1 MVSAR
6 SAGLVSCTMS
16 RRVALLAHPDVD
28 ETGVPRVIL
37 SYNYVSELIS
47 GEDSADLSALTH
59 MIAPQGHAS
68 TLDDA
73 VRAVETNA
81 ARMLGADE
89 DSEQDKCVCLVMLD
103 AERSVTKQAR
113 MPFSFVVDA
122 LQRLQA
128 GHSLESYMFP
138 ELHPT

>member
-1 MVSAR
+1 
-6 SAGLVSCTMS
+6 
-16 RRVALLAHPDVD
+16 
-28 ETGVPRVIL
+28 
-37 SYNYVSELIS
+37 
-47 GEDSADLSALTH
+47 
-59 MIAPQGHAS
+59 MIVPQGHAS
-68 TLDDA
+68 TIDDA

-81 ARMLGADE
+81 ACMLGADE
-89 DSEQDKCVCLVMLD
+89 ESVQDKCVCLVMLD

-113 MPFSFVVDA
+113 MPFSLVVDA

>member
-1 MVSAR
+1 M
-6 SAGLVSCTMS
+6 T
-16 RRVALLAHPDVD
+16 
-28 ETGVPRVIL
+28 
-37 SYNYVSELIS
+37 
-47 GEDSADLSALTH
+47 
-59 MIAPQGHAS
+59 
-68 TLDDA
+68 DA

>member
-68 TLDDA
+68 TIDDA

-81 ARMLGADE
+81 ACMLGADE

-103 AERSVTKQAR
+103 AEQSVTKQAR

>member
-1 MVSAR
+1 M
-6 SAGLVSCTMS
+6 
-16 RRVALLAHPDVD
+16 
-28 ETGVPRVIL
+28 
-37 SYNYVSELIS
+37 S
-47 GEDSADLSALTH
+47 GEDSVDLSALTH

-73 VRAVETNA
+73 VRAVEANA
-81 ARMLGADE
+81 ACMLWADE
-89 DSEQDKCVCLVMLD
+89 SCAQDKCVCLVMLD

-128 GHSLESYMFP
+128 GHSPES
-138 ELHPT
+138 

>member
-1 MVSAR
+1 M
-6 SAGLVSCTMS
+6 
-16 RRVALLAHPDVD
+16 
-28 ETGVPRVIL
+28 
-37 SYNYVSELIS
+37 S

-73 VRAVETNA
+73 VRAIETNA
-81 ARMLGADE
+81 ACMLGADE
-89 DSEQDKCVCLVMLD
+89 DSVQDKCVCLVMLD

-128 GHSLESYMFP
+128 GHSLESHMFP

>member
-1 MVSAR
+1 
-6 SAGLVSCTMS
+6 MS
-16 RRVALLAHPDVD
+16 
-28 ETGVPRVIL
+28 GK
-37 SYNYVSELIS
+37 
-47 GEDSADLSALTH
+47 DSADLSALTH

-113 MPFSFVVDA
+113 MPFSLVVDA

-138 ELHPT
+138 ELHST

>member
-1 MVSAR
+1 
-6 SAGLVSCTMS
+6 MS

-59 MIAPQGHAS
+59 VIAPQGHAS

>member
-81 ARMLGADE
+81 ACMLGADE

-113 MPFSFVVDA
+113 MPFSLVVDA

>member
-1 MVSAR
+1 
-6 SAGLVSCTMS
+6 MS
-16 RRVALLAHPDVD
+16 D
-28 ETGVPRVIL
+28 
-37 SYNYVSELIS
+37 
-47 GEDSADLSALTH
+47 EDSADLSALTH

-81 ARMLGADE
+81 ACMLGADG

-103 AERSVTKQAR
+103 AEQSVTKQAR
-113 MPFSFVVDA
+113 MPFSLVVDA

>member
-6 SAGLVSCTMS
+6 SAGLVPCTMS

-37 SYNYVSELIS
+37 SYNYVSELMS
-47 GEDSADLSALTH
+47 GKDSADLSALTH

-81 ARMLGADE
+81 ACMLGADE

-113 MPFSFVVDA
+113 MPFSLVVDA

>member
-1 MVSAR
+1 M
-6 SAGLVSCTMS
+6 SCTMS

-81 ARMLGADE
+81 ACMLGADE
-89 DSEQDKCVCLVMLD
+89 DSVQDKCVCLVMLD

>member
-1 MVSAR
+1 
-6 SAGLVSCTMS
+6 
-16 RRVALLAHPDVD
+16 
-28 ETGVPRVIL
+28 
-37 SYNYVSELIS
+37 
-47 GEDSADLSALTH
+47 
-59 MIAPQGHAS
+59 
-68 TLDDA
+68 
-73 VRAVETNA
+73 
-81 ARMLGADE
+81 MLGADE

-122 LQRLQA
+122 LQRLRA

>member
-1 MVSAR
+1 M
-6 SAGLVSCTMS
+6 
-16 RRVALLAHPDVD
+16 
-28 ETGVPRVIL
+28 
-37 SYNYVSELIS
+37 S

-128 GHSLESYMFP
+128 GRSFARVLHVSRATPYLACRISRAEISPTATIHATTIKIIIIQVILLMAALEKCS
-138 ELHPT
+138 

>member
-6 SAGLVSCTMS
+6 SAGLVSCTIS

-59 MIAPQGHAS
+59 MIVPQGHAS
-68 TLDDA
+68 TIDDA
-73 VRAVETNA
+73 VRAVEPTRPA
-81 ARMLGADE
+81 CSGPTGTVC
-89 DSEQDKCVCLVMLD
+89 KCVCLVMLD
-103 AERSVTKQAR
+103 AEQSMTKQVRA
-113 MPFSFVVDA
+113 PFSLVVDA

-128 GHSLESYMFP
+128 GHSLEPYMCT

>member
-16 RRVALLAHPDVD
+16 RRVALLVHPDVD
-28 ETGVPRVIL
+28 EAGVMHAIL
-37 SYNYVSELIS
+37 SSDYVSELFS
-47 GEDSADLSALTH
+47 GEDSADMSALTH

>member
-1 MVSAR
+1 
-6 SAGLVSCTMS
+6 MS
-16 RRVALLAHPDVD
+16 
-28 ETGVPRVIL
+28 GK
-37 SYNYVSELIS
+37 
-47 GEDSADLSALTH
+47 DSADLSALTH

-81 ARMLGADE
+81 ACMLGADE
-89 DSEQDKCVCLVMLD
+89 ESVQDKCVCLVMLD

-113 MPFSFVVDA
+113 MPFSLVVDA

>member
-1 MVSAR
+1 
-6 SAGLVSCTMS
+6 MS

-81 ARMLGADE
+81 ACMLGADG

-103 AERSVTKQAR
+103 AEQSVTKQAR

>member
-1 MVSAR
+1 M
-6 SAGLVSCTMS
+6 
-16 RRVALLAHPDVD
+16 
-28 ETGVPRVIL
+28 
-37 SYNYVSELIS
+37 S

-59 MIAPQGHAS
+59 MIAPHGHAS